1 VQHAFVFDPLF
12 SRGWLIKF
20 HLNFRERAGAPL
32 CVFHLGMYCYI
43 LMPRLCIYHR
53 LIWFF
58 VFCVSV
64 SFVALV
70 LIKIYAW
77 VHQEISGVRLSKE
90 FVIIFKFRKR

>member
-1 VQHAFVFDPLF
+1 MRLPSWDVLLYLNAATLYL
-12 SRGWLIKF
+12 SSA
-20 HLNFRERAGAPL
+20 HL
-32 CVFHLGMYCYI
+32 
-43 LMPRLCIYHR
+43 
-53 LIWFF
+53 